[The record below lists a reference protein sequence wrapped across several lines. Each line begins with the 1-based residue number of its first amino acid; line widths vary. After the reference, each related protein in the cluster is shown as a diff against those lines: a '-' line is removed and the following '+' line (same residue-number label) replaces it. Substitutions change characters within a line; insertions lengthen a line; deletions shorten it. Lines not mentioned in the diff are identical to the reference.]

1 MLDYL
6 RTLPPHLLYAHNG
19 GRFDFHYLLPW
30 ASGDVK
36 VINGRIVQMQIGRHV
51 LRDSYAIL
59 PIPLSDWSKSP
70 IDYEIFERDQREKH
84 QRYILDYLKSDCE
97 SLFGMVS
104 AFVEK
109 FGRALTLAGVA
120 FKQLC
125 EFHEFPL
132 GDEQHDERYRPF
144 YFAGGLS
151 VLAVVSLMV
160 TGMCSMLILCTRTSW
175 GRAITRWANGM
186 PSSLGKI
193 FPASIEMRG
202 LKDIPAACTF
212 CTGLEN
218 RAEVFR
224 LEVIEMETLTTH
236 PGLSLPVRMI
246 CVRPCSR
253 DCAGSKKLVQ
263 FIFRWKHTILSL
275 RPALLFRTIEGE
287 ASGDKA
293 GNIFYKLILN
303 SSYGK
308 NGLNPRD
315 FEDWL
320 IVPWADLP
328 DGRPRMREG
337 WKLYARHEGL
347 CEYGIVPPQASVI
360 TTWLSVSIQRTSGR
374 AAWVAT
380 LGRPRAGVCDA
391 DSHVVITLAWGGTI
405 PYSHRPS
412 CRAYSFQPSRMR
424 GRPSGRSAHGTINQ
438 SSKSRGLSPFFHRN
452 CEDQLVEN
460 VARLVAAGFRLQSF
474 GIIVLDE
481 G

>member
-1 MLDYL
+1 LRPIRSSIPESDPLAAGFYDGEKFSHAWGIDCLPRMLDYL

-132 GDEQHDERYRPF
+132 GMKQHDERYRPF
-144 YFAGGLS
+144 YLAGGLS

-160 TGMCSMLILCTRTSW
+160 TGMCSMLILCTVRHGGVRSPVGQRYAIIAW
-175 GRAITRWANGM
+175 ERFPGFDRNAWIKGYPGRMYFLHWTGE
-186 PSSLGKI
+186 S
-193 FPASIEMRG
+193 RG
-202 LKDIPAACTF
+202 GVP
-212 CTGLEN
+212 
-218 RAEVFR
+218 FR
-224 LEVIEMETLTTH
+224 SDRDGTLTTH

-263 FIFRWKHTILSL
+263 FIFRWKHS
-275 RPALLFRTIEGE
+275 
-287 ASGDKA
+287 
-293 GNIFYKLILN
+293 
-303 SSYGK
+303 
-308 NGLNPRD
+308 
-315 FEDWL
+315 
-320 IVPWADLP
+320 
-328 DGRPRMREG
+328 
-337 WKLYARHEGL
+337 
-347 CEYGIVPPQASVI
+347 
-360 TTWLSVSIQRTSGR
+360 
-374 AAWVAT
+374 
-380 LGRPRAGVCDA
+380 
-391 DSHVVITLAWGGTI
+391 DS
-405 PYSHRPS
+405 
-412 CRAYSFQPSRMR
+412 QPS
-424 GRPSGRSAHGTINQ
+424 SSTIIPN
-438 SSKSRGLSPFFHRN
+438 
-452 CEDQLVEN
+452 D
-460 VARLVAAGFRLQSF
+460 
-474 GIIVLDE
+474 
-481 G
+481 